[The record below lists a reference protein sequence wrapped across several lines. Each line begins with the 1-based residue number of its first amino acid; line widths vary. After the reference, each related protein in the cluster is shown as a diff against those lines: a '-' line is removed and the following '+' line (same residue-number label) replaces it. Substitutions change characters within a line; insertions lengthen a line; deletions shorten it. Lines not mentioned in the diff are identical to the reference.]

1 MLVSFTT
8 TATRSPSSRA
18 NTNRRPGGVPG
29 AFRKALHGVKAGD
42 QPTTRWT
49 LPALMQDVQ
58 TFSLVGVP
66 LMSARTGWMLGL
78 NRRGVR
84 ALTRRIIAPL
94 PKRATLLPNV
104 GCLPQTSHFLDM
116 ILRVQGRDTDRPCY
130 MGVSEPPIRL
140 RLGFRT

>member
-1 MLVSFTT
+1 MSGP
-8 TATRSPSSRA
+8 TRKVLLA
-18 NTNRRPGGVPG
+18 C
-29 AFRKALHGVKAGD
+29 

-58 TFSLVGVP
+58 TFRRVGVP

-94 PKRATLLPNV
+94 RRRATLLPNV

-130 MGVSEPPIRL
+130 MGVFAPPIRSEPA
-140 RLGFRT
+140 RQAVR